1 MKEGCLAGASWFLRK
16 LERCE
21 KKKKMKKTKKNEER
35 KRSEDQANTI
45 E

>member
-1 MKEGCLAGASWFLRK
+1 MKEGCLAGASGFLRK

-21 KKKKMKKTKKNEER
+21 KKKMKKTKKNEER